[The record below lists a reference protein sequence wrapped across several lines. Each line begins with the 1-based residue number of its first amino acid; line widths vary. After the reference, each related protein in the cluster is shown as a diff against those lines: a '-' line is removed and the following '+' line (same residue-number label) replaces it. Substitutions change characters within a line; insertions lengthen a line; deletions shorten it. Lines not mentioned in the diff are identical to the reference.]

1 MSAWPPKIPKYWRNK
16 VAPSSDKPNFLCLS
30 FLTCKKAIS
39 NLSSAYLPG
48 CLWGPHQTQCV
59 STLWNVQMLLTTQ
72 VLQRQLVASCWARQA
87 GAAARWSTA
96 VWARQ
101 AGAAARWSSAVSWKS
116 PCCLSL
122 ALFNEH
128 QTSSIAERTSTA
140 LPGIQIARLP

>member
-1 MSAWPPKIPKYWRNK
+1 MSTWPPKIPKHWRNK
-16 VAPSSDKPNFLCLS
+16 VAPRSDKPNFLCLS

-39 NLSSAYLPG
+39 NLSPAYLPG
-48 CLWGPHQTQCV
+48 HLWGPHRTQCV

-72 VLQRQLVASCWARQA
+72 QVLQRQLVASCWATQA

-96 VWARQ
+96 VT
-101 AGAAARWSSAVSWKS
+101 WKS
-116 PCCLSL
+116 QRCLSL

-140 LPGIQIARLP
+140 LPGIQIAWLPSYIQSMCARH